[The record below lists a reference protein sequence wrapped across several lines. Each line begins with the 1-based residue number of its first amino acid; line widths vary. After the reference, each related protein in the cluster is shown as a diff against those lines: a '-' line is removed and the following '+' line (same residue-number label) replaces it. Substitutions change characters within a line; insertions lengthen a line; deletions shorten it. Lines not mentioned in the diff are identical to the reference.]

1 MSPVARAP
9 GRRAAPRLVI
19 ETTHAGLEE
28 AVNDTFRELKER
40 IRRLEDVLVH
50 RGLGNME
57 FAQAVSRVRRAV
69 RHGDRSR
76 EPSLEL
82 RGLLERAEALARA
95 VA

>member
-1 MSPVARAP
+1 M
-9 GRRAAPRLVI
+9 
-19 ETTHAGLEE
+19 ED

-40 IRRLEDVLVH
+40 IRRLEEVLVH

-82 RGLLERAEALARA
+82 RGLLDRAEALGRA

>member
-1 MSPVARAP
+1 M
-9 GRRAAPRLVI
+9 
-19 ETTHAGLEE
+19 EE

-40 IRRLEDVLVH
+40 IRRVEDVLVH

-95 VA
+95 AVA